1 MNKGSATQDA
11 RDHAGDGDTEVGFK
25 AGHSSGSRLAPDTE
39 VLLDTIEGTA
49 RALKVGR
56 STIYELLKK
65 NQLEAVKIG
74 RSTRIPV
81 ASRKALVERLSRS
94 TA

>member
-1 MNKGSATQDA
+1 MKQGPATQDA
-11 RDHAGDGDTEVGFK
+11 LDHTVGGHTEASFN
-25 AGHSSGSRLAPDTE
+25 AGHNSRSPLAPDTE

-81 ASRKALVERLSRS
+81 ASRKALVERLSRN

>member
-1 MNKGSATQDA
+1 MKKGSATQDA
-11 RDHAGDGDTEVGFK
+11 LGHTKGSDTEVGLI
-25 AGHSSGSRLAPDTE
+25 AEHNSGSRLAPDTE

-56 STIYELLKK
+56 STIYELLRTH
-65 NQLEAVKIG
+65 QLEAVKIG

-81 ASRKALVERLSRS
+81 ASRNAFVERLSRS